1 MSELIAVTFDDA
13 EQGPAALKSIRALE
27 HDNGISLED
36 TAVIVKDADG
46 KVKVHNEA
54 SSGTETGAVVGGILG
69 GALFLFFPIIGIVA
83 GAVAGGL
90 IGRAAK
96 PGIDGKFV
104 KEVSDD
110 LPAGGSALFV
120 LTKSSDP
127 GMLIAALRQYHGR
140 IRQTSLDEEAEK
152 ALEASLK

>member
-69 GALFLFFPIIGIVA
+69 GALFLFFPIVGIVA
-83 GAVAGGL
+83 GGGAGG
-90 IGRAAK
+90 GCGGA
-96 PGIDGKFV
+96 
-104 KEVSDD
+104 
-110 LPAGGSALFV
+110 AGGGTA
-120 LTKSSDP
+120 
-127 GMLIAALRQYHGR
+127 GR
-140 IRQTSLDEEAEK
+140 VVQG
-152 ALEASLK
+152 

>member
-1 MSELIAVTFDDA
+1 MSELVAVTFDDA

-27 HDNGISLED
+27 HDQGIRLED
-36 TAVIVKDADG
+36 SAVIIKDPDG

-69 GALFLFFPIIGIVA
+69 GVLFVLFPVFGIVA

-110 LPAGGSALFV
+110 LPPGGSALFV
-120 LTKSSDP
+120 LTRDADP

-152 ALEASLK
+152 ALEASLR